1 MKKKDIIK
9 RATEILKENEIRKA
23 VPAVKSQLYIRDEE
37 GNESKF
43 VVKCERRSYQFNEDD
58 VDAILDALFEVMR
71 ECMREGNEMS
81 IYGIGTLGLH
91 YIKPRRTVM
100 IDGSGERTVEG
111 HFIPRFY
118 PGKYLRTDVKTF
130 EMNRN
135 GIAIQDEPEIEEE
148 DGD

>member
-1 MKKKDIIK
+1 MKKREIIK
-9 RATEILKENEIRKA
+9 RATEILKERNVRKA

-43 VVKCERRSYQFNEDD
+43 AVKCERRSYQFNEDD
-58 VDAILDALFEVMR
+58 VDAIIDALFEVMR
-71 ECMREGNEMS
+71 ECMRSGDEMS

-91 YIKPRRTVM
+91 YVKPRMTVM
-100 IDGSGERTVEG
+100 IDGSGERVVEG

-130 EMNRN
+130 EESRRD
-135 GIAIQDEPEIEEE
+135 ITAPEEPVLEEE

>member
-1 MKKKDIIK
+1 MKKKEIIK
-9 RATEILKENEIRKA
+9 RATEILKESNIRKT
-23 VPAVKSQLYIRDEE
+23 VPAVKSQLYIRDED

-43 VVKCERRSYQFNEDD
+43 TVKCERRSYQFNEDD
-58 VDAILDALFEVMR
+58 VDAIVSALFEVMR
-71 ECMREGNEMS
+71 ECMREGKEMS
-81 IYGIGTLGLH
+81 VYGIGTLGLH
-91 YIKPRRTVM
+91 YVKPRMTVM

-130 EMNRN
+130 DMNRR
-135 GIAIQDEPEIEEE
+135 GVPLPVIPEEEEE

>member
-9 RATEILKENEIRKA
+9 RAAEILKEKNIRKT
-23 VPAVKSQLYIRDEE
+23 VPAVKSQLYIRDED

-43 VVKCERRSYQFNEDD
+43 AVKCERRSYQFNESD
-58 VDAILDALFEVMR
+58 VDAIIDALFDVMR
-71 ECMREGNEMS
+71 ECMREGEEIS

-91 YIKPRRTVM
+91 YVKPRSTYM
-100 IDGSGERTVEG
+100 IDGSGERIVAG

-135 GIAIQDEPEIEEE
+135 GVMVPEKPEIEEE